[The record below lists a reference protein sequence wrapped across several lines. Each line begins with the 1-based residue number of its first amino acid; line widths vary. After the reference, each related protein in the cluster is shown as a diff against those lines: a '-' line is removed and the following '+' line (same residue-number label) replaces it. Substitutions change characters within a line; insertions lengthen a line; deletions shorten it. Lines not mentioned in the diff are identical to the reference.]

1 MEQVPYD
8 FLKGYERKRVF
19 VYFVYF
25 LIFIS
30 VGSVFDLPKKKLHI
44 FFYAAKIK
52 KATKFYKKII
62 RNPFFRVIKAL

>member
-30 VGSVFDLPKKKLHI
+30 VGSVFDLPKKNYIL
-44 FFYAAKIK
+44 FYAAKK
-52 KATKFYKKII
+52 KSYEVLQKDNT
-62 RNPFFRVIKAL
+62 